1 VSLEYQSPNG
11 QWYPYSFL
19 QGNNATTKTGIGYLN
34 PASPTNLDL
43 ATIYS
48 QYGTNAG
55 ITTIFNSGTTT
66 TTSWAVATLALAPMF
81 AKADPRSI
89 RYNSRIGVVNF
100 ANPPMSFTSAGII
113 ASIWPSQYATPPPM
127 TPSAFPIPT
136 PTGSPNPAT
145 YSQVG
150 DNGPAGS
157 NPYNEFIPAGQTNSI
172 GDTVRPIVM
181 NRPFRSVGEMAY
193 TFRDQPFRTLS
204 FSSSNSPD
212 AGLLDLF
219 STNDYSDSSGMRGGV
234 VNLNSRQAPPLAA
247 VLVNTIAREDTPR
260 VKIPG
265 PAQSPSPSP
274 LGATAAT
281 NAATTLVSLTSSAPV
296 KNKADLA
303 SLIANVN
310 PVGFDATVPKTQRE
324 SMARALGEVNQTRTW
339 NVLIDVIAQTGKYA
353 PGEID
358 LKKFVVQGEQRYWV
372 HVAIDRFTG
381 QVIDKQIE
389 VVNE

>member
-1 VSLEYQSPNG
+1 
-11 QWYPYSFL
+11 
-19 QGNNATTKTGIGYLN
+19 
-34 PASPTNLDL
+34 
-43 ATIYS
+43 
-48 QYGTNAG
+48 
-55 ITTIFNSGTTT
+55 
-66 TTSWAVATLALAPMF
+66 MF

-89 RYNSRIGVVNF
+89 RYNSMIGVVNL

-113 ASIWPSQYATPPPM
+113 GSIWPSQYATPAPM

-136 PTGSPNPAT
+136 PTPNPNPAT
-145 YSQVG
+145 LG
-150 DNGPAGS
+150 DNVPAGNAA
-157 NPYNEFIPAGQTNSI
+157 NPYNEFIPLGQSVSV
-172 GDTVRPIVM
+172 GDNWRPVMM

-193 TFRDQPFRTLS
+193 AFRDQPFRTLS
-204 FSSSNSPD
+204 FSAANSPD

-219 STNDYSDSSGMRGGV
+219 SVNDYSDPSGMRGGV
-234 VNLNSRQAPPLAA
+234 VDLNSRQAPALAS
-247 VLVNTIAREDTPR
+247 VLVSTIRREDTPR

-265 PAQSPSPSP
+265 PAQSPSPVP
-274 LGATAAT
+274 LGATDAT
-281 NAATTLVSLTSSAPV
+281 NAATTLVSLTTSAPV

-303 SLIANVN
+303 TLIANVN

-324 SMARALGEVNQTRTW
+324 SMARALGEVDQTRTW
-339 NVLIDVIAQTGKYA
+339 NLLIDVIAQSGKYA
-353 PGEID
+353 PGETD